1 MKRAEVQN
9 LIKKLGGPK
18 VVAAHLR
25 KGDGTPPTG
34 QAICHWHHVP
44 IQYCPTIERMC
55 REAKV
60 TRSDGVPYSCEIFQP
75 SVDWAAIRYKIG

>member
-25 KGDGTPPTG
+25 KTDGVPPTAN
-34 QAICHWHHVP
+34 AIVHWHHVP
-44 IQYCPTIERMC
+44 VQYCPTIERLC
-55 REAKV
+55 REARV
-60 TRSDGVPYSCEIFQP
+60 TRSDGLPYTCELFQP
-75 SVDWAAIRYKIG
+75 TVDWAAIRYQRA